1 MYLKY
6 SRPYDFTSDYLS
18 NMTDLISSQ
27 YKGINVYIVNDSK
40 QYLTS
45 NTWLTRIQTYKL
57 KI

>member
-27 YKGINVYIVNDSK
+27 YKGINVYIVNDRK

-45 NTWLTRIQTYKL
+45 NT
-57 KI
+57 